1 MNFLKLKKYLEEK
14 KEPNFRY
21 KQITE
26 ALCQK
31 NIIDYNE
38 IKNIPKALSEDLGKN
53 ISIMSF
59 SAKTVQAAL
68 NKKSYKALLVLLDG
82 KKIETVL
89 MSTIRDK
96 WTICLSSQ
104 VGCKMGCKFC
114 ATGQNGFCR
123 DLTFEEITDQ
133 ILFWKNYI
141 QKNNLPG
148 RFSNVV
154 FMGMGEPFSNW
165 ENVKKSIEILTSPEL
180 YNLRN
185 RGISISTAGVVPGI
199 KALANT
205 FPQINLAISLI
216 FPDNEQ
222 RKKYMPITNK
232 YNLEDIKN
240 VLKYYLEKTNRKVF
254 FEYVLLKNLNDDK
267 ISAEKLISFIKD
279 LNEDLKLVQVNLI
292 KYNET
297 KDKEFMAPNDEKIK
311 SFQNYLMRNRIKVTL
326 RKSLGT
332 DIKGACGQ
340 LAGK

>member
-1 MNFLKLKKYLEEK
+1 
-14 KEPNFRY
+14 
-21 KQITE
+21 
-26 ALCQK
+26 
-31 NIIDYNE
+31 
-38 IKNIPKALSEDLGKN
+38 
-53 ISIMSF
+53 
-59 SAKTVQAAL
+59 
-68 NKKSYKALLVLLDG
+68 
-82 KKIETVL
+82 
-89 MSTIRDK
+89 
-96 WTICLSSQ
+96 
-104 VGCKMGCKFC
+104 
-114 ATGQNGFCR
+114 
-123 DLTFEEITDQ
+123 
-133 ILFWKNYI
+133 
-141 QKNNLPG
+141 
-148 RFSNVV
+148 
-154 FMGMGEPFSNW
+154 
-165 ENVKKSIEILTSPEL
+165 L